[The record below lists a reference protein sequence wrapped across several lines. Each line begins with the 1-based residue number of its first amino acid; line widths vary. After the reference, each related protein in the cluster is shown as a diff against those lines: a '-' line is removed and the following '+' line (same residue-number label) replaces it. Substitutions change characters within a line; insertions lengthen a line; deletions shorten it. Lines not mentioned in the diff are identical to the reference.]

1 MILTML
7 SDNFLIKKPLVSEK
21 STDLASLGKYVFVV
35 DIEARARQIKE
46 EIERIYKVNVVD
58 INVSKMRS
66 RFKNLKKAIVTL
78 KTGEKID
85 IVPE

>member
-1 MILTML
+1 M
-7 SDNFLIKKPLVSEK
+7 SSNNFLIKKPLVSEK
-21 STDLASLGKYVFVV
+21 STDLAKLGKYVFVV
-35 DIEARARQIKE
+35 DIEAKARQIKE

>member
-1 MILTML
+1 MP
-7 SDNFLIKKPLVSEK
+7 SNNFLIKKPLVSER
-21 STDLASLGKYVFVV
+21 STDLAGLGKYVFVV
-35 DIEARARQIKE
+35 DKEARARQIKE
-46 EIERIYKVNVVD
+46 EIERIYKVKVVD

>member
-1 MILTML
+1 MP
-7 SDNFLIKKPLVSEK
+7 SNNFLIKKPLVSER
-21 STDLASLGKYVFVV
+21 STDLAGLGKYVFVV

-46 EIERIYKVNVVD
+46 EIERIYKVNVVG

-66 RFKNLKKAIVTL
+66 RFKNTKKAIVTL